1 MDDFPHRKPPLTAEL
16 LAFLEAAYP
25 DTLPR
30 NKEITPTDIAFLQGQ
45 RNVVDFLKQIFEQE
59 D

>member
-1 MDDFPHRKPPLTAEL
+1 MEFSSRKPPLTKEL
-16 LAFLEAAYP
+16 VAFLEATYP

-30 NKEITPTDIAFLQGQ
+30 SSTLTERDLAYLQGQ
-45 RNVVDFLKQIFEQE
+45 RNVVDFLKQLFEQE

>member
-1 MDDFPHRKPPLTAEL
+1 MEFNSRKPPLTKEL
-16 LAFLEAAYP
+16 LAFLEVTYP

-30 NKEITPTDIAFLQGQ
+30 SHITERDLSYIQGQ
-45 RNVVDFLKQIFEQE
+45 RSVVDFLKQLFEQE